1 MTHITSTEAAARLS
15 SEDKRTLGLSS
26 LGGALEFYDFVIY
39 VFYAKIISEL
49 FFPSGLSPFWAM
61 LNTYGIFAAG
71 YFFRPLGGVVMAH
84 FGDLIGRKRLFSL
97 SILLMALPTL
107 MIGVM
112 PTFESIGYA
121 APLLLLL
128 MRVVQGIAIGGEIP
142 AAWTF
147 VSEHVPARKIGFANG
162 LLTAGLSLGILLG
175 ALMSLFISIKFSETQ
190 IHDWAWRVPFIAGG
204 IFGLVALYLRSYL
217 KETPVFK
224 AMQARKELSKEM
236 PVKQV
241 LAEHKTAVVV
251 GMLFTWFLTA
261 CVVVLILAMPNL
273 LVGAFGF
280 ERADAFKM
288 QSAAIVMQM
297 LGCILAGLL
306 ADRFGAGKVIL
317 FGSLAVAIIAGVF
330 YNSLGH
336 VAPSTVFMLY
346 MLLGLFSGTVGM
358 VSYSM
363 VKMFPAQIRFSGIS
377 FSYNVAYA
385 IAGGI
390 TLPLVQWLSLYSNIG
405 AMYYI
410 WVVCVVS
417 FFTAMLYR
425 AKFEKMD
432 VVASAVSTPH
442 NPVQD

>member
-1 MTHITSTEAAARLS
+1 MDAPPRLS
-15 SEDKRTLGLSS
+15 QADKRTLGLSS

-39 VFYAKIISEL
+39 VFYAKLISEL
-49 FFPSGLSPFWAM
+49 FFPSTLSPFWAM

-107 MIGVM
+107 MIGIM

-121 APLLLLL
+121 APILLLL
-128 MRVVQGIAIGGEIP
+128 MRVLQGIAIGGEIP

-147 VSEHVPARKIGFANG
+147 VSEHVPERRIGIANG
-162 LLTAGLSLGILLG
+162 VLTAGLSLGILLG
-175 ALMSLFISIKFSETQ
+175 ALMSLFISLQFSEAE
-190 IHDWAWRVPFIAGG
+190 IKDWAWRIPFILGG
-204 IFGLVALYLRSYL
+204 IFGFVALYLRSYL

-224 AMQARKELSKEM
+224 AMQAKKELAKEL

-241 LAEHKTAVVV
+241 LAKHKTGIVI
-251 GMLFTWFLTA
+251 GMLFTWFLTG

-273 LVGAFGF
+273 LVGAFSF

-297 LGCILAGLL
+297 VGCVLAGVL
-306 ADRFGAGKVIL
+306 ADRFGAGRVIL
-317 FGSLAVAIIAGVF
+317 FGSLLVATMAGIF

-336 VAPSTVFMLY
+336 VAPSIVFMLY
-346 MLLGLFSGTVGM
+346 MLLGLSSGTVGM

-363 VKMFPAQIRFSGIS
+363 VKMFPAQIRFTGIS
-377 FSYNVAYA
+377 FSYNLAYA

-405 AMYYI
+405 AMYYV
-410 WVVCVVS
+410 WTVCLVTL
-417 FFTAMLYR
+417 FTALIYR
-425 AKFEKMD
+425 SKFEKS
-432 VVASAVSTPH
+432 VV
-442 NPVQD
+442 

>member
-1 MTHITSTEAAARLS
+1 MEAQPRLTRQ
-15 SEDKRTLGLSS
+15 DKRTLGLSS

-49 FFPSGLSPFWAM
+49 FFPTGLSPFWAM

-128 MRVVQGIAIGGEIP
+128 MRVIQGIAIGGEIP

-147 VSEHVPARKIGFANG
+147 VSEHVPEQKIGIANG

-175 ALMSLFISIKFSETQ
+175 ALMSLFISLQFTESE
-190 IHDWAWRVPFIAGG
+190 IHDWAWRIPFILGG
-204 IFGLVALYLRSYL
+204 IFGFVALYLRSYL

-224 AMQARKELSKEM
+224 AMQEKKQLAKEL

-241 LAEHKTAVVV
+241 LQQHKTGVVI
-251 GMLFTWFLTA
+251 GMLFTWFLTG

-273 LVGAFGF
+273 LTSTFGF

-297 LGCILAGLL
+297 VGCILAGLL
-306 ADRFGAGKVIL
+306 ADRFGAGKVML
-317 FGSLAVAIIAGVF
+317 FGSLLVAIIAGVF

-336 VAPSTVFMLY
+336 VAASTVFTLY
-346 MLLGLFSGTVGM
+346 MLLGLASGTVGM

-377 FSYNVAYA
+377 FSYNLAYA

-410 WVVCVVS
+410 WTVCLVT

-425 AKFEKMD
+425 QRFEKT
-432 VVASAVSTPH
+432 SR
-442 NPVQD
+442 

>member
-1 MTHITSTEAAARLS
+1 MDAPPRLS
-15 SEDKRTLGLSS
+15 QADKRTLGLSS

-39 VFYAKIISEL
+39 VFYAKLISEL
-49 FFPSGLSPFWAM
+49 FFPSTLSPFWAM

-107 MIGVM
+107 MIGIM

-121 APLLLLL
+121 APILLLL
-128 MRVVQGIAIGGEIP
+128 MRVLQGIAIGGEIP

-147 VSEHVPARKIGFANG
+147 VSEHVPERRIGIANG
-162 LLTAGLSLGILLG
+162 VLTAGLSLGILLG
-175 ALMSLFISIKFSETQ
+175 ALMSLFISLQFSEAE
-190 IHDWAWRVPFIAGG
+190 IKDWAWRIPFILGG
-204 IFGLVALYLRSYL
+204 IFGFVALYLRSYL

-224 AMQARKELSKEM
+224 AMQAKKELAKEL

-241 LAEHKTAVVV
+241 LAKHKTGVVI
-251 GMLFTWFLTA
+251 GMLFTWFLTG

-280 ERADAFKM
+280 ERANAFKM

-297 LGCILAGLL
+297 VGCVLAGVL
-306 ADRFGAGKVIL
+306 ADRFGAGRVIL
-317 FGSLAVAIIAGVF
+317 FGSLLVATMAGIF

-346 MLLGLFSGTVGM
+346 MLLGLSSGTVGM

-363 VKMFPAQIRFSGIS
+363 VKMFPAQIRFTGIS
-377 FSYNVAYA
+377 FSYNLAYA

-405 AMYYI
+405 AMYYV
-410 WVVCVVS
+410 WTVCLVTL
-417 FFTAMLYR
+417 FTALIYR
-425 AKFEKMD
+425 SKFEKS
-432 VVASAVSTPH
+432 VV
-442 NPVQD
+442 

>member
-1 MTHITSTEAAARLS
+1 MDAAPRLS
-15 SEDKRTLGLSS
+15 RADKRTLGLSS

-39 VFYAKIISEL
+39 VFYAKLISEL
-49 FFPSGLSPFWAM
+49 FFPSTLSPFWAM
-61 LNTYGIFAAG
+61 LNTYGIFAAA

-107 MIGVM
+107 MIGLM

-121 APLLLLL
+121 APILLLL
-128 MRVVQGIAIGGEIP
+128 MRMMQGIAIGGEIP

-147 VSEHVPARKIGFANG
+147 VSEHVPERRIGIANG
-162 LLTAGLSLGILLG
+162 VLTAGLSLGILLG
-175 ALMSLFISIKFSETQ
+175 ALMSLFISLNFSESE
-190 IHDWAWRVPFIAGG
+190 IKDWAWPIPFILGG
-204 IFGLVALYLRSYL
+204 VFGFVALYLRSYL

-224 AMQARKELSKEM
+224 AMQAKKELAKEL

-241 LAEHKTAVVV
+241 LANHKTATVI
-251 GMLFTWFLTA
+251 GMLFTWFLTG

-280 ERADAFKM
+280 ERSDAFKM

-297 LGCILAGLL
+297 IGCILAGLL
-306 ADRFGAGKVIL
+306 ADRFGAGKVML
-317 FGSLAVAIIAGVF
+317 FGALLVALIAGIF

-346 MLLGLFSGTVGM
+346 MLLGLSSGTVGM

-405 AMYYI
+405 ALYYI
-410 WVVCVVS
+410 WTICLVTVLTTFV
-417 FFTAMLYR
+417 YR
-425 AKFEKMD
+425 AKFEK
-432 VVASAVSTPH
+432 
-442 NPVQD
+442 

>member
-1 MTHITSTEAAARLS
+1 MTEQTRLS

-39 VFYAKIISEL
+39 VFYAKIIAEL
-49 FFPSGLSPFWAM
+49 FFPTTLSPFWAM

-71 YFFRPLGGVVMAH
+71 YFFRPLGGIVMAH
-84 FGDLIGRKRLFSL
+84 FGDLVGRKRLFSL

-112 PTFESIGYA
+112 PTYAEIGLA

-147 VSEHVPARKIGFANG
+147 VSEHVPDKKIGFANG

-175 ALMSLFISIKFSETQ
+175 ALMSLFISLKFNEAE
-190 IHDWAWRVPFIAGG
+190 IHAWAWRIPFIAGG
-204 IFGLVALYLRSYL
+204 IFGLIALYLRTYL

-224 AMQARKELSKEM
+224 AMQAKKQLSKEL
-236 PVKQV
+236 PVRQV
-241 LAEHKTAVVV
+241 LASHKSAVMI
-251 GMLFTWFLTA
+251 GMLFTWFLTG
-261 CVVVLILAMPNL
+261 CVVVIILAMPNL
-273 LVGAFGF
+273 LTGSFGF
-280 ERADAFKM
+280 QRADAFQM
-288 QSAAIVMQM
+288 QSAAILMQM
-297 LGCILAGLL
+297 IGCILAGLL
-306 ADRFGAGKVIL
+306 ADRFGAGRIIAL
-317 FGSLAVAIIAGVF
+317 GSLGVAIIAGIF
-330 YNSLGH
+330 YHSLGH
-336 VAPSTVFMLY
+336 VHSSTIFGLY
-346 MLLGLFSGTVGM
+346 MLLGLFSGTVGV

-385 IAGGI
+385 IAGGL
-390 TLPLVQWLSLYSNIG
+390 TLPLVQWLSLYSDIG

-410 WVVCVVS
+410 FALCMITIITS
-417 FFTAMLYR
+417 LFYR
-425 AKFEKMD
+425 KKFE
-432 VVASAVSTPH
+432 A
-442 NPVQD
+442 NPNKN

>member
-1 MTHITSTEAAARLS
+1 MDAPPRLS
-15 SEDKRTLGLSS
+15 QADKRTLGLSS

-39 VFYAKIISEL
+39 VFYAKLISEL
-49 FFPSGLSPFWAM
+49 FFPSTLSPFWAM

-97 SILLMALPTL
+97 SILFMALPTL

-121 APLLLLL
+121 APILLLL
-128 MRVVQGIAIGGEIP
+128 MRVLQGIAIGGEIP

-147 VSEHVPARKIGFANG
+147 VSEHVPERRIGIANG
-162 LLTAGLSLGILLG
+162 VLTAGLSLGILLG
-175 ALMSLFISIKFSETQ
+175 ALMSLFISLQFSEAE
-190 IHDWAWRVPFIAGG
+190 IKDWAWRIPFILGG
-204 IFGLVALYLRSYL
+204 IFGFVALYLRSYL

-224 AMQARKELSKEM
+224 AMQAKKELAKEL

-241 LAEHKTAVVV
+241 LAKHKTGVVI
-251 GMLFTWFLTA
+251 GMLFTWFLTG

-297 LGCILAGLL
+297 VGCVLAGIL
-306 ADRFGAGKVIL
+306 ADRFGAGRVIL
-317 FGSLAVAIIAGVF
+317 FGSLPVATMAGIF

-346 MLLGLFSGTVGM
+346 MLLGLSSGTVGM

-363 VKMFPAQIRFSGIS
+363 VRMFPAQIRFTGIS
-377 FSYNVAYA
+377 FSYNLAYA

-405 AMYYI
+405 AMYYV
-410 WVVCVVS
+410 WTVCLVTL
-417 FFTAMLYR
+417 FTALIYR
-425 AKFEKMD
+425 SKFEKS
-432 VVASAVSTPH
+432 VV
-442 NPVQD
+442 

>member
-1 MTHITSTEAAARLS
+1 MVAHSKLTRA
-15 SEDKRTLGLSS
+15 DKRTLGLSS

-39 VFYAKIISEL
+39 VFYAKLISEL
-49 FFPSGLSPFWAM
+49 FFPSTLSPFWAM

-107 MIGVM
+107 MIGIM

-128 MRVVQGIAIGGEIP
+128 MRVMQGIAIGGEIP

-147 VSEHVPARKIGFANG
+147 VSEHVPERRIGIANG
-162 LLTAGLSLGILLG
+162 VLTAGLSLGILLG
-175 ALMSLFISIKFSETQ
+175 ALMSLFISLQFSETEIKQ
-190 IHDWAWRVPFIAGG
+190 WAWRIPFILGG
-204 IFGLVALYLRSYL
+204 IFGFVALYLRSYL
-217 KETPVFK
+217 KETPVFQ
-224 AMQARKELSKEM
+224 AMQAKQELAKEL

-241 LAEHKTAVVV
+241 LAQHKTGVVL
-251 GMLFTWFLTA
+251 GMLFTWFLTG

-273 LVGAFGF
+273 LVAGFGF

-297 LGCILAGLL
+297 LGCILAGMLV
-306 ADRFGAGKVIL
+306 DRFGAGKIMLLGAL
-317 FGSLAVAIIAGVF
+317 FVALMAGIF
-330 YNSLGH
+330 YHSLGH
-336 VAPSTVFMLY
+336 VETSTVFMLY
-346 MLLGLFSGTVGM
+346 MLLGLSSGTVGI

-377 FSYNVAYA
+377 FSYNLAYA

-410 WVVCVVS
+410 WAICLVTLLSAVI
-417 FFTAMLYR
+417 YQR
-425 AKFEKMD
+425 KFEKIG
-432 VVASAVSTPH
+432 
-442 NPVQD
+442 

>member
-1 MTHITSTEAAARLS
+1 MDAPPRLS
-15 SEDKRTLGLSS
+15 QADKRTLGLSS

-39 VFYAKIISEL
+39 VFYAKLISEL
-49 FFPSGLSPFWAM
+49 FFPSTLSPFWAM

-107 MIGVM
+107 MIGIM

-121 APLLLLL
+121 APILLLL
-128 MRVVQGIAIGGEIP
+128 MRVLQGIAIGGEIP

-147 VSEHVPARKIGFANG
+147 VSEHVPERRIGIANG
-162 LLTAGLSLGILLG
+162 VLTAGLSLGILLG
-175 ALMSLFISIKFSETQ
+175 ALMSLFISLQFSEAE
-190 IHDWAWRVPFIAGG
+190 IKDWAWRIPFVLGG
-204 IFGLVALYLRSYL
+204 IFGFVALYLRSYL

-224 AMQARKELSKEM
+224 AMQAKKELAKEL

-241 LAEHKTAVVV
+241 LAKHKTGVVI
-251 GMLFTWFLTA
+251 GMLFTWFLTG

-280 ERADAFKM
+280 ERANAFKM

-297 LGCILAGLL
+297 VGCVLAGVL
-306 ADRFGAGKVIL
+306 ADRFGAGRVIL
-317 FGSLAVAIIAGVF
+317 FGSLLVATMAGIF

-346 MLLGLFSGTVGM
+346 MLLGLSSGTVGM

-363 VKMFPAQIRFSGIS
+363 VKMFPAQIRFTGIS
-377 FSYNVAYA
+377 FSYNLAYA

-405 AMYYI
+405 AMYYV
-410 WVVCVVS
+410 WTVCLVTL
-417 FFTAMLYR
+417 FTALIYR
-425 AKFEKMD
+425 SKFEKS
-432 VVASAVSTPH
+432 VV
-442 NPVQD
+442 

>member
-1 MTHITSTEAAARLS
+1 MEAQPRLTR
-15 SEDKRTLGLSS
+15 EDKRTLGLSS

-97 SILLMALPTL
+97 SILLMSLPTL
-107 MIGVM
+107 LIGLM

-128 MRVVQGIAIGGEIP
+128 MRVIQGIAIGGEIP

-147 VSEHVPARKIGFANG
+147 VSEHVHEKRIGFANG

-175 ALMSLFISIKFSETQ
+175 SLMSLFISLKYSQSE
-190 IHDWAWRVPFIAGG
+190 IMDWAWRIPFILGG
-204 IFGLVALYLRSYL
+204 IFGFFALYLRSYL

-224 AMQARKELSKEM
+224 AMQERKELSKEI

-241 LAEHKTAVVV
+241 LTEHKSAVVI
-251 GMLFTWFLTA
+251 GMLFTWFLTG
-261 CVVVLILAMPNL
+261 CIVVLILAMPNL
-273 LVGAFGF
+273 LTTTFGF
-280 ERADAFKM
+280 ERSDAFKM
-288 QSAAIVMQM
+288 QSAAILMQM

-306 ADRFGAGKVIL
+306 ADRFGAAKVIML
-317 FGSLAVAIIAGVF
+317 GSLGVLILASIF
-330 YNSLGH
+330 YSSLGY
-336 VAPSTVFMLY
+336 VEPSTLFILY
-346 MLLGLFSGTVGM
+346 MLLGLSSGTVGM
-358 VSYSM
+358 VSYTM
-363 VKMFPAQIRFSGIS
+363 VKMFPANIRFSGIS
-377 FSYNVAYA
+377 VSYNVAYA

-390 TLPLVQWLSLYSNIG
+390 TLPLVQWLSQFSNIG
-405 AMYYI
+405 ALYYI
-410 WVVCVVS
+410 WVVCLVTL
-417 FFTAMLYR
+417 FTAMIYR
-425 AKFEKMD
+425 KKF
-432 VVASAVSTPH
+432 S
-442 NPVQD
+442 

>member
-1 MTHITSTEAAARLS
+1 MDATPRLS
-15 SEDKRTLGLSS
+15 REDKCTLGLSS

-39 VFYAKIISEL
+39 VFYAKIISDL
-49 FFPSGLSPFWAM
+49 FFPSTLSPFWAM

-107 MIGVM
+107 FIGIM

-147 VSEHVPARKIGFANG
+147 VSEHVPEKRIGFANG

-175 ALMSLFISIKFSETQ
+175 ALISLFISLQFTAAEIQ
-190 IHDWAWRVPFIAGG
+190 DWAWRIPFIVGG

-217 KETPVFK
+217 HETPVFK
-224 AMQARKELSKEM
+224 AMQARKELAKEL

-241 LAEHKTAVVV
+241 LAQHRSGVVM
-251 GMLFTWFLTA
+251 GMFFTWFLTA

-280 ERADAFKM
+280 DRADAFKM

-297 LGCILAGLL
+297 IGCIVAGLL
-306 ADRFGAGKVIL
+306 ADRFGAGRVIL
-317 FGSLAVAIIAGVF
+317 FGSLLVAAIASLF

-336 VAPSTVFMLY
+336 VEASTIFMLY
-346 MLLGLFSGTVGM
+346 MLLGLASGTVGM

-405 AMYYI
+405 ALYYI
-410 WVVCVVS
+410 WVVCLVT
-417 FFTAMLYR
+417 FMTAWFYQQRFER
-425 AKFEKMD
+425 ARSS
-432 VVASAVSTPH
+432 V
-442 NPVQD
+442 

>member
-1 MTHITSTEAAARLS
+1 MEAKKYLST
-15 SEDKRTLGLSS
+15 EDKRTLGLSS

-49 FFPSGLSPFWAM
+49 FFPSTLSPFWAM

-84 FGDLIGRKRLFSL
+84 FGDLLGRKKLFSL

-107 MIGVM
+107 IIGIL
-112 PTFESIGYA
+112 PTYASIGIF
-121 APLLLLL
+121 APILLLL
-128 MRVVQGIAIGGEIP
+128 MRIVQGIAIGGEIP

-147 VSEHVPARKIGFANG
+147 VSEHVPEKRIGFANG

-175 ALMSLFISIKFSETQ
+175 ALMSLWISVKFTEIE
-190 IHDWAWRVPFIAGG
+190 IHDWAWRIAFIVGG
-204 IFGLVALYLRSYL
+204 IFGLIALYLRMYL

-224 AMQARKELSKEM
+224 AMQERKALSKEL

-241 LAEHKTAVVV
+241 LSSHKTAVMI
-251 GMLFTWFLTA
+251 GMLFTWFLTG
-261 CVVVLILAMPNL
+261 CVVVIILAMPNL
-273 LVGAFGF
+273 LSGSFGF
-280 ERADAFKM
+280 ARADAFKM
-288 QSAAIVMQM
+288 QSAAILMQM

-306 ADRFGAGKVIL
+306 ADRFGAGKIML
-317 FGSLAVAIIAGVF
+317 FGSIAVGIIATIF
-330 YNSLGH
+330 YQSLGMASDTNI
-336 VAPSTVFMLY
+336 VVLY

-363 VKMFPAQIRFSGIS
+363 VKMFPAQIRFTGIS

-385 IAGGI
+385 IVGGL
-390 TLPLVQWLSLYSNIG
+390 TLPLLQWLSQYSNIG

-410 WVVCVVS
+410 WFIVFISCL
-417 FFTAMLYR
+417 AALYYR
-425 AKFEKMD
+425 QHFEKL
-432 VVASAVSTPH
+432 
-442 NPVQD
+442 

>member
-1 MTHITSTEAAARLS
+1 MVAHSKLTRA
-15 SEDKRTLGLSS
+15 DKRTLGLSS

-39 VFYAKIISEL
+39 VFYAKLISEL
-49 FFPSGLSPFWAM
+49 FFPSTLSPFWAM

-107 MIGVM
+107 MIGIM

-128 MRVVQGIAIGGEIP
+128 MRVMQGIAIGGEIP

-147 VSEHVPARKIGFANG
+147 VSEHVPERRIGIANG
-162 LLTAGLSLGILLG
+162 VLTVGLSLGILLG
-175 ALMSLFISIKFSETQ
+175 ALMSLFISLQFSETEIKQ
-190 IHDWAWRVPFIAGG
+190 WAWRIPFILGG
-204 IFGLVALYLRSYL
+204 IFGFVALYLRSYL
-217 KETPVFK
+217 KETPVFQ
-224 AMQARKELSKEM
+224 AMQAKKELAKEL

-241 LAEHKTAVVV
+241 LAQHKTGVVL
-251 GMLFTWFLTA
+251 GMLFTWFLTG

-273 LVGAFGF
+273 LVAGFGF

-297 LGCILAGLL
+297 LGCILAGMLV
-306 ADRFGAGKVIL
+306 DRFGAGKIMLLGAL
-317 FGSLAVAIIAGVF
+317 FVALMAGIFYHSLE
-330 YNSLGH
+330 H
-336 VAPSTVFMLY
+336 VEASTVFMLY
-346 MLLGLFSGTVGM
+346 MLLGLSSGTVGI

-377 FSYNVAYA
+377 FSYNLAYA

-410 WVVCVVS
+410 WAICLVTLLSAVI
-417 FFTAMLYR
+417 YQR
-425 AKFEKMD
+425 KFEKIG
-432 VVASAVSTPH
+432 
-442 NPVQD
+442 

>member
-1 MTHITSTEAAARLS
+1 MEAQPRLTRQ
-15 SEDKRTLGLSS
+15 DKRTLGLSS

-49 FFPSGLSPFWAM
+49 FFPTGLSPFWAM

-128 MRVVQGIAIGGEIP
+128 MRVIQGIAIGGEIP

-147 VSEHVPARKIGFANG
+147 VSEHVPEQKIGIANG

-175 ALMSLFISIKFSETQ
+175 ALMSLFISLQFTESE
-190 IHDWAWRVPFIAGG
+190 IHDWAWRIPFILGG
-204 IFGLVALYLRSYL
+204 IFGFVALYLRSYL

-224 AMQARKELSKEM
+224 AMQEKKQLAKEL

-241 LAEHKTAVVV
+241 LQQHKTGVVI
-251 GMLFTWFLTA
+251 GMLFTWFLTG

-273 LVGAFGF
+273 LTSTFGF

-297 LGCILAGLL
+297 VGCILAGLL
-306 ADRFGAGKVIL
+306 ADRFGAGKVML
-317 FGSLAVAIIAGVF
+317 FGSLLVAIIAGVF

-336 VAPSTVFMLY
+336 VAASTVFALY
-346 MLLGLFSGTVGM
+346 MLLGLASGTVGM

-377 FSYNVAYA
+377 FSYNLAYA

-410 WVVCVVS
+410 WTVCLVT

-425 AKFEKMD
+425 QRFEKT
-432 VVASAVSTPH
+432 SH
-442 NPVQD
+442 

>member
-1 MTHITSTEAAARLS
+1 MDAAPRLS
-15 SEDKRTLGLSS
+15 RADKRTLGLSS

-39 VFYAKIISEL
+39 VFYAKLISEL
-49 FFPSGLSPFWAM
+49 FFPSTLSPFWAM

-97 SILLMALPTL
+97 SILLMSLPTL
-107 MIGVM
+107 MIGLM

-121 APLLLLL
+121 APILLLL
-128 MRVVQGIAIGGEIP
+128 MRMMQGIAIGGEIP

-147 VSEHVPARKIGFANG
+147 VSEHVPERRIGIANG
-162 LLTAGLSLGILLG
+162 VLTAGLSLGILLG
-175 ALMSLFISIKFSETQ
+175 ALMSLFISLNFSEPE
-190 IHDWAWRVPFIAGG
+190 IKDWAWRIPFILGG
-204 IFGLVALYLRSYL
+204 VFGFVALYLRSYL

-224 AMQARKELSKEM
+224 AMQAKKELAKEL

-241 LAEHKTAVVV
+241 LANHKTATVI
-251 GMLFTWFLTA
+251 GMLFTWFLTG

-280 ERADAFKM
+280 ERSDAFKM

-297 LGCILAGLL
+297 IGCILAGLL
-306 ADRFGAGKVIL
+306 ADRFGAGKVML
-317 FGSLAVAIIAGVF
+317 FGALLVALIAGIF

-346 MLLGLFSGTVGM
+346 MLLGLSSGTVGM

-405 AMYYI
+405 ALYYI
-410 WVVCVVS
+410 WTICLVTVLTTFV
-417 FFTAMLYR
+417 YR
-425 AKFEKMD
+425 AKFEK
-432 VVASAVSTPH
+432 
-442 NPVQD
+442 

>member
-1 MTHITSTEAAARLS
+1 MDAPPRLS
-15 SEDKRTLGLSS
+15 QADKRTLGLSS

-39 VFYAKIISEL
+39 VFYAKLISEL
-49 FFPSGLSPFWAM
+49 FFPSTLSPFWAM

-107 MIGVM
+107 MIGIM

-121 APLLLLL
+121 APILLLL
-128 MRVVQGIAIGGEIP
+128 MRVLQGIAIGGEIP

-147 VSEHVPARKIGFANG
+147 VSEHVPERRIGIANG
-162 LLTAGLSLGILLG
+162 VLTAGLSLGILLG
-175 ALMSLFISIKFSETQ
+175 ALMSLFISLQFSEAE
-190 IHDWAWRVPFIAGG
+190 IKDWAWRIPFILGG
-204 IFGLVALYLRSYL
+204 IFGFVALYLRSYL

-224 AMQARKELSKEM
+224 AMQAKKELAKEL

-241 LAEHKTAVVV
+241 LAKHKTGVVI
-251 GMLFTWFLTA
+251 GMLFTWFLTG

-297 LGCILAGLL
+297 VGCVLAGVL
-306 ADRFGAGKVIL
+306 ADRFGAGRIIL
-317 FGSLAVAIIAGVF
+317 FGSLLVATMAGIF

-346 MLLGLFSGTVGM
+346 MLLGLSSGTVGM

-363 VKMFPAQIRFSGIS
+363 VKMFPAQIRFTGIS
-377 FSYNVAYA
+377 FSYNLAYA

-405 AMYYI
+405 AMYYV
-410 WVVCVVS
+410 WTVCLVTL
-417 FFTAMLYR
+417 FTALIYR
-425 AKFEKMD
+425 SKFEKS
-432 VVASAVSTPH
+432 VV
-442 NPVQD
+442 

>member
-1 MTHITSTEAAARLS
+1 MDAIPRLTG
-15 SEDKRTLGLSS
+15 EDKRTLGLSS

-107 MIGVM
+107 MIGIM

-147 VSEHVPARKIGFANG
+147 VSEHVPANKIGLANG

-175 ALMSLFISIKFSETQ
+175 ALMSLFISLKYSETE
-190 IHDWAWRVPFIAGG
+190 IHDWAWRIPFILGG
-204 IFGLVALYLRSYL
+204 IFGLIALYLRSYL

-224 AMQARKELSKEM
+224 AMQQRKQLATNM

-241 LAEHKTAVVV
+241 LAEHKTAVVI
-251 GMLFTWFLTA
+251 GMLFTWFLTG

-273 LVGAFGF
+273 LTGAFGF

-288 QSAAIVMQM
+288 QSAAIIMQM
-297 LGCILAGLL
+297 LGCIIAGLL
-306 ADRFGAGKVIL
+306 ADRLGAGKVIL
-317 FGSLAVAIIAGVF
+317 WGSLAVAVIAAVF

-336 VAPSTVFMLY
+336 VSAATVFMLY
-346 MLLGLFSGTVGM
+346 MLLGLASGTVGM

-390 TLPLVQWLSLYSNIG
+390 TLPLVQWLSLYSKIG

-410 WVVCVVS
+410 GVVCLVA
-417 FFTAMLYR
+417 FFSALLYR
-425 AKFEKMD
+425 AKFERHNLD
-432 VVASAVSTPH
+432 PSSIIPAQHVVK
-442 NPVQD
+442 D

>member
-1 MTHITSTEAAARLS
+1 MEAQPRLTRQ
-15 SEDKRTLGLSS
+15 DKRTLGLSS

-49 FFPSGLSPFWAM
+49 FFPTGLSPFWAM

-128 MRVVQGIAIGGEIP
+128 MRVIQGIAIGGEIP

-147 VSEHVPARKIGFANG
+147 VSEHVPEQKIGIANG

-175 ALMSLFISIKFSETQ
+175 ALMSLFISLQFTESE
-190 IHDWAWRVPFIAGG
+190 IHDWAWRIPFILGG
-204 IFGLVALYLRSYL
+204 IFGFVALYLRSYL

-224 AMQARKELSKEM
+224 AMQEKKQLTKEL

-241 LAEHKTAVVV
+241 LQQHKTGVVI
-251 GMLFTWFLTA
+251 GMLFTWFLTG

-273 LVGAFGF
+273 LTSTFGF

-297 LGCILAGLL
+297 VGCILAGLL
-306 ADRFGAGKVIL
+306 ADRFGAGKVML
-317 FGSLAVAIIAGVF
+317 FGSLLVAIIAGVF

-336 VAPSTVFMLY
+336 VAASTVFTLY
-346 MLLGLFSGTVGM
+346 MLLGLASGTVGM

-377 FSYNVAYA
+377 FSYNLAYA

-410 WVVCVVS
+410 WTVCLVT

-425 AKFEKMD
+425 QRFEKT
-432 VVASAVSTPH
+432 SR
-442 NPVQD
+442 